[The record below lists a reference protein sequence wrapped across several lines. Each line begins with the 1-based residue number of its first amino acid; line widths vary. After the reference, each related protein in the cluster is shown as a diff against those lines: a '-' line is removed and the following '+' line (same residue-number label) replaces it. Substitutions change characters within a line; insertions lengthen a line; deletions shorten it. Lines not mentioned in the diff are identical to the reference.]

1 MTTTAA
7 ATALTTTTT
16 IWVKCCRTKKHFYM
30 SKMISLVTTA
40 DADAVDEKVN
50 LKVSYFFVLS
60 LSFCFLT
67 KMYLSLFLCF
77 FFKNGPSFSLFSL
90 FQNSSQNTNVLCTM
104 TGFKPRTYGVGSDRY
119 TDCATATALSFS
131 LSLSDTF
138 LLTQISL
145 SSFVSLLFS

>member
-1 MTTTAA
+1 
-7 ATALTTTTT
+7 
-16 IWVKCCRTKKHFYM
+16 M

-90 FQNSSQNTNVLCTM
+90 FQNSSQYTNVLCTM

-119 TDCATATALSFS
+119 TDCATSPLF

>member
-16 IWVKCCRTKKHFYM
+16 IWVKYCRTKKHFYM
-30 SKMISLVTTA
+30 SKMISLVTT
-40 DADAVDEKVN
+40 ADAVDEKVN

-90 FQNSSQNTNVLCTM
+90 FQNSSQYTNVLCTM

-119 TDCATATALSFS
+119 TDCATSPLF